1 MRKYSQQYN
10 KSFTTLSNETMTR
23 FMNYDWPGNV
33 RELENMIKRVV
44 VLGNENAVLTR
55 FAFKGTD
62 IQGDI
67 QYNINEKP
75 KVKAA
80 DSGRVIPP
88 DNGFSLRSIS
98 KKAIAEVERETI
110 KDILLK
116 TRWNRREA
124 SRLLKVSYK
133 ALLNKIKEYEL
144 DKRL

>member
-1 MRKYSQQYN
+1 
-10 KSFTTLSNETMTR
+10 MTR

-80 DSGRVIPP
+80 DRARL
-88 DNGFSLRSIS
+88 F
-98 KKAIAEVERETI
+98 
-110 KDILLK
+110 LLIM
-116 TRWNRREA
+116 A
-124 SRLLKVSYK
+124 FRL
-133 ALLNKIKEYEL
+133 
-144 DKRL
+144 DQ